1 MPSQESIGVIMAIKV
16 RKVAE
21 IIGTHVTV
29 SDDRFGGE
37 IAGFLFS
44 SCPEFDAASDH
55 NWKIDIVVGKGN
67 EARKVALDAPPFAGS
82 SQSADTA
89 TLIGKDRVGRC
100 FLIFKNCVFV
110 SDRAARNGDEEAE
123 ITLRMKKALYDEAT
137 EISTL
142 RAAVA
147 NLEAAIEYRKLG
159 PRRDPIPDDVK
170 LLVWARDGGSCVR
183 CGATNGLH
191 FDHIIPVALGG
202 GNIEANIQILCQAC
216 NLRKSDK
223 IGVS

>member
-1 MPSQESIGVIMAIKV
+1 MAIKV

-21 IIGTHVTV
+21 IIANHVIV
-29 SDDRFGGE
+29 SDARFGGE

-44 SCPEFDAASDH
+44 FRPEFDASSECS
-55 NWKIDIVVGKGN
+55 WEIDVVIGKGN
-67 EARKVALDAPPFAGS
+67 EARKITLDAPPFTGS
-82 SQSADTA
+82 SQSADTP
-89 TLIGKDRVGRC
+89 TLIGEDKVGRC
-100 FLIFKNCVFV
+100 FFIFKNCIFI
-110 SDRAARNGDEEAE
+110 SDRPARSDDENTE
-123 ITLRMKKALYDEAT
+123 ITLRMKKALYDEET

-170 LLVWARDGGSCVR
+170 LLVWARDGGACVH
-183 CGATNGLH
+183 CGATDGLH

-202 GNIEANIQILCQAC
+202 GNTEANIQILCQAC

-223 IGVS
+223 IGIP

>member
-1 MPSQESIGVIMAIKV
+1 MAIKV

-21 IIGTHVTV
+21 IIGNHVTV
-29 SDDRFGGE
+29 SDDRFGGV

-44 SCPEFDAASDH
+44 AGEQFDASSES
-55 NWKIDIVVGKGN
+55 NWKIDIVVGKGD
-67 EARKVALDAPPFAGS
+67 EARKIALDAPPFTGAP
-82 SQSADTA
+82 QSADTP
-89 TLIGKDRVGRC
+89 TLIGEDRVRRC
-100 FLIFKNCVFV
+100 FFIYKNAIFVT
-110 SDRAARNGDEEAE
+110 DRPARSPNENTE
-123 ITLRMKKALYDEAT
+123 ITLRMKKTLYDEEA

-170 LLVWARDGGSCVR
+170 LLVWARDGGSCVN

-202 GNIEANIQILCQAC
+202 GNTEANIQILCQSC

-223 IGVS
+223 IGIP